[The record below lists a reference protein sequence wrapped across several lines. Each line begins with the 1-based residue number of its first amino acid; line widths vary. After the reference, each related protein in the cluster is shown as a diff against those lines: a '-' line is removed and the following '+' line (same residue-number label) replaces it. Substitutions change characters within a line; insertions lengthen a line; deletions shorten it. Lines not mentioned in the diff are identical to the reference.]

1 MFLTFVVLLGC
12 IRYNILSVQ
21 FHLIYLFVGSYA
33 MNRNRLKYFNVR
45 KIVDLRDM
53 VKQSEKL
60 NPGCSAF
67 ILKDSNGKFTSI
79 TYTKFIESLN
89 ELGTA
94 LLDLGLKN
102 TKIAVMSENRYEWCL
117 TYLAV
122 VNGVGV
128 IVPLDKELPIN
139 ELASLLSRSEASAIV
154 TSANY
159 IDNVIKIKKDLPD
172 LKYVICMDNLD
183 KSGYDGIMFLP
194 GLMEKGRNLIESGN
208 REYIDAPINPEEMS
222 MLIFTSGTTD
232 KSKGVMLSHK
242 NICHDIMG
250 VSQLLTADNRDSIL
264 SILPLHHTYECT
276 AGFLTMVYL
285 GVSIGF
291 CEGLRHITKNLQEY
305 KPSIIMSV
313 PLILENVY
321 SKIEKKARK
330 ENSYFKLRFG
340 LFIAPIL
347 AKLGFKDIQRK
358 LFNEVHEN
366 LGGNLRLIISGAS
379 ALNPKVSKAFRAMGF
394 NLQQGYGLTECSP
407 IVTVNRIKEYKD
419 GSVGLPLPGVEV
431 KIDNPG
437 RDKIGEI
444 IVKGD
449 NVMLG
454 YYKNEEA
461 TREVL
466 RDGWLYT
473 GDYGRIDKD
482 GFLYIT
488 GRKKN
493 VIVTKNGKNIYPED
507 IELYLNQSPYILE
520 SLVYGVDD
528 PEDDET
534 KVCAQIFPNMEA
546 IEEQLGR
553 TPTEEELHKIILTE
567 VKKVNKKLSSYK
579 RIQHFDIRK
588 EEFEK
593 TTTKKIKRYVEL
605 LSVNISNLT
614 SKLKLK

>member
-1 MFLTFVVLLGC
+1 MSK
-12 IRYNILSVQ
+12 NK
-21 FHLIYLFVGSYA
+21 
-33 MNRNRLKYFNVR
+33 LKYFNVR

-53 VKQSEKL
+53 VKQTTEL

-67 ILKDSNGKFTSI
+67 TLKDSNGNFTSI
-79 TYTKFIESLN
+79 TYEKFLESLDVF
-89 ELGTA
+89 GTA

-139 ELASLLSRSEASAIV
+139 EMASLLSRSEASAII
-154 TSANY
+154 TSASY
-159 IDNVIKIKKDLPD
+159 IDIFIKIKKDLPD
-172 LKYVICMDNLD
+172 LKYIISMDSIDEGKKDEILLMSD
-183 KSGYDGIMFLP
+183 
-194 GLMEKGRNLIESGN
+194 LMEKGQNLVESGN
-208 REYIDAPINPEEMS
+208 REYIDAEINPEEMS

-291 CEGLRHITKNLQEY
+291 CEGLRHISKNLQEY

-313 PLILENVY
+313 PLILESVY
-321 SKIEKKARK
+321 NRIEKKARK
-330 ENSYFKLRFG
+330 ENKYLKFRFG
-340 LFIAPIL
+340 LFIASLL

-379 ALNPKVSKAFRAMGF
+379 ALNPKISKAFRAMGF
-394 NLQQGYGLTECSP
+394 NLLQGYGLTECSP
-407 IVTVNRIKEYKD
+407 IVTVNRLEEYKD
-419 GSVGLPLPGVEV
+419 GSVGLPLAGVEV
-431 KIDNPG
+431 KIQNPG

-444 IVKGD
+444 LVRGD

-466 RDGWLYT
+466 KDGWLYT
-473 GDYGRIDKD
+473 GDYGRIDRD
-482 GFLYIT
+482 GFLYVT

-520 SLVYGVDD
+520 SLVYGVSD
-528 PEDDET
+528 PEDGET
-534 KVCAQIFPNMEA
+534 KVCAQIVPNSET
-546 IEEQLGR
+546 IEEELGR
-553 TPTEEELHKIILTE
+553 LPSEEELHKIILAE

-579 RIQHFDIRK
+579 RIRHFDIRK

-614 SKLKLK
+614 NKLKIK

>member
-1 MFLTFVVLLGC
+1 MGKK
-12 IRYNILSVQ
+12 RY
-21 FHLIYLFVGSYA
+21 
-33 MNRNRLKYFNVR
+33 KYFDVR
-45 KIVDLRDM
+45 KITDLKDM
-53 VKQSEKL
+53 VRQSAEL
-60 NPGCSAF
+60 HPDCSAF
-67 ILKDSNGKFTSI
+67 TLKDSNGSFTSV
-79 TYTKFIESLN
+79 TYKKFLETIN

-94 LLDLGLKN
+94 LLDLGLKD

-122 VNGVGV
+122 VNGAGV

-139 ELASLLSRSEASAIV
+139 EVTSLMSRSEATAIV
-154 TSANY
+154 TSKDY
-159 IDNVIKIKKDLPD
+159 INSIIDIKKDLPD
-172 LKYVICMDNLD
+172 LKYIISMDPVD
-183 KSGYDGIMFLP
+183 EKEKDGIIYLYD
-194 GLMEKGRNLIESGN
+194 LVEKGKKLIEAGN
-208 REYIDAPINPEEMS
+208 REYIDAPVNPEEMR

-250 VSQLLTADNRDSIL
+250 VSQLLTADTRDSIL

-291 CEGLRHITKNLQEY
+291 CEGLRHIQKNLQEY

-321 SKIEKKARK
+321 NKVEKKAKK
-330 ENSYFKLRFG
+330 ENKYVKLRIG
-340 LFIAPIL
+340 LFIAPVL
-347 AKLGFKDIQRK
+347 ARLGFKDIQRK
-358 LFNEVHEN
+358 MFSEIHES

-379 ALNPKVSKAFRAMGF
+379 ALNPKISKAFRAMGF
-394 NLQQGYGLTECSP
+394 NLLQGYGLTECSP
-407 IVTVNRIKEYKD
+407 IVTVNRLEEYKD
-419 GSVGLPLPGVEV
+419 GSVGLPLPGVEI

-437 RDKIGEI
+437 KDNIGEI
-444 IVKGD
+444 LVKGE

-473 GDYGRIDKD
+473 GDYGRIDRD

-528 PEDDET
+528 PEEDET
-534 KVCAQIFPNMEA
+534 KVCAQIVPRMETF
-546 IEEQLGR
+546 EEELGR
-553 TPTEEELHKIILTE
+553 TPTDEEIHRIILAE

-579 RIQHFDIRK
+579 RVQHFDIRK

-605 LSVNISNLT
+605 LSVNISNVT
-614 SKLKLK
+614 NKLKIK

>member
-1 MFLTFVVLLGC
+1 MSK
-12 IRYNILSVQ
+12 NK
-21 FHLIYLFVGSYA
+21 
-33 MNRNRLKYFNVR
+33 LKYFNVR

-53 VKQSEKL
+53 VKQTTEL

-67 ILKDSNGKFTSI
+67 TLKDSNGNFTSI
-79 TYTKFIESLN
+79 TYEKFLESLDVF
-89 ELGTA
+89 GTA

-139 ELASLLSRSEASAIV
+139 EMASLLSRSEASAII
-154 TSANY
+154 TSASY
-159 IDNVIKIKKDLPD
+159 IDIFIKIKKDLPD
-172 LKYVICMDNLD
+172 LKYIISMDSIDEGKKDEILLMSD
-183 KSGYDGIMFLP
+183 
-194 GLMEKGRNLIESGN
+194 LMEKGQNLVESGN
-208 REYIDAPINPEEMS
+208 REYIDAEINPEEMS

-291 CEGLRHITKNLQEY
+291 CEGLRHISKNLQEY

-313 PLILENVY
+313 PLILESVY
-321 SKIEKKARK
+321 NRIEKKARK
-330 ENSYFKLRFG
+330 ENKYLKFRFG
-340 LFIAPIL
+340 LFIASLL

-379 ALNPKVSKAFRAMGF
+379 ALNPKISKAFRAMGF
-394 NLQQGYGLTECSP
+394 NLLQGYGLTECSP
-407 IVTVNRIKEYKD
+407 IVTVNRLEEYKD
-419 GSVGLPLPGVEV
+419 GSVGLPLAGVEV
-431 KIDNPG
+431 KIQNPG
-437 RDKIGEI
+437 KDKIGEI
-444 IVKGD
+444 LVRGD

-466 RDGWLYT
+466 KDGWLYT
-473 GDYGRIDKD
+473 GDYGRIDRD
-482 GFLYIT
+482 GFLYVT

-520 SLVYGVDD
+520 SLVYGVSD
-528 PEDDET
+528 PEDGET
-534 KVCAQIFPNMEA
+534 KVCAQIVPNSET
-546 IEEQLGR
+546 IEEELGR
-553 TPTEEELHKIILTE
+553 LPSEEELHKIILAE

-579 RIQHFDIRK
+579 RIRHFDIRK

-614 SKLKLK
+614 NKLKIK

>member
-1 MFLTFVVLLGC
+1 MGK
-12 IRYNILSVQ
+12 N
-21 FHLIYLFVGSYA
+21 
-33 MNRNRLKYFNVR
+33 KYKYYEVR
-45 KIVDLRDM
+45 KIEDLRDM
-53 VKQSEKL
+53 VRQTAEL
-60 NPGCSAF
+60 HPDCSAF
-67 ILKDSNGKFTSI
+67 TLKDGNGNFTSI
-79 TYTKFIESLN
+79 TYRDFQKSIN

-94 LLDLGLKN
+94 LLVLGLKDA
-102 TKIAVMSENRYEWCL
+102 KIAVMSENRYEWCL
-117 TYLAV
+117 TYLTV

-128 IVPLDKELPIN
+128 IVPLDKELPVN
-139 ELASLLSRSEASAIV
+139 EVTSLMSRSEATAIV
-154 TSANY
+154 TSRDY
-159 IDNVIKIKKDLPD
+159 IQDIIDIKKDLPD
-172 LKYVICMDNLD
+172 LKYIISMDPVDETETPGVIYL
-183 KSGYDGIMFLP
+183 YDL
-194 GLMEKGRNLIESGN
+194 LEKGKKLIESGS
-208 REYIDAPINPEEMS
+208 REYIDAPINPDEMR

-250 VSQLLTADNRDSIL
+250 VSQLLTADTRDSIL

-291 CEGLRHITKNLQEY
+291 CEGLRHIQKNLQEY

-321 SKIEKKARK
+321 NKVEKKAKK
-330 ENSYFKLRFG
+330 ENKYLKLRFG
-340 LFIAPIL
+340 LFIAPLL
-347 AKLGFKDIQRK
+347 AKLGFKDIQKKMFR
-358 LFNEVHEN
+358 EIHES

-394 NLQQGYGLTECSP
+394 NLLQGYGLTECSP
-407 IVTVNRIKEYKD
+407 IVTVNRLEEYKD
-419 GSVGLPLPGVEV
+419 GSVGLPLPGVEI

-437 RDKIGEI
+437 KDKIGEI
-444 IVKGD
+444 LVRGN

-466 RDGWLYT
+466 KDGWLYT

-520 SLVYGVDD
+520 SLVFGVDD
-528 PEDDET
+528 PVENET
-534 KVCAQIFPNMEA
+534 RVCAQIVPKMET
-546 IEEQLGR
+546 IEEELGR
-553 TPTEEELHKIILTE
+553 TPTDEELHKIILAE

-588 EEFEK
+588 EEFAK
-593 TTTKKIKRYVEL
+593 TTTKKIKRYAEL
-605 LSVNISNLT
+605 LSGNLSNIT
-614 SKLKLK
+614 SKFRIK

>member
-1 MFLTFVVLLGC
+1 MGK
-12 IRYNILSVQ
+12 N
-21 FHLIYLFVGSYA
+21 
-33 MNRNRLKYFNVR
+33 KYKYYEVR
-45 KIVDLRDM
+45 KIEDLRDM
-53 VKQSEKL
+53 VRQTAEL
-60 NPGCSAF
+60 HPDCSAF
-67 ILKDSNGKFTSI
+67 TLKDGNGNFTSI
-79 TYTKFIESLN
+79 TYRDFQKSIN

-94 LLDLGLKN
+94 LLVLGLKDA
-102 TKIAVMSENRYEWCL
+102 KIAVMSENRYEWCL
-117 TYLAV
+117 TYLTV

-128 IVPLDKELPIN
+128 IVPLDKELPVN
-139 ELASLLSRSEASAIV
+139 EVTSLISRSEATAIV
-154 TSANY
+154 TSRDY
-159 IDNVIKIKKDLPD
+159 IQDIIDIKKDLPD
-172 LKYVICMDNLD
+172 LKYIISMDPVDETETPGVIYL
-183 KSGYDGIMFLP
+183 YDL
-194 GLMEKGRNLIESGN
+194 LEKGKKLIESGS
-208 REYIDAPINPEEMS
+208 REYIDAPINPDEMR

-250 VSQLLTADNRDSIL
+250 VSQLLTADTRDSIL

-291 CEGLRHITKNLQEY
+291 CEGLKHIQKNLQEY

-321 SKIEKKARK
+321 NKVEKKAKK
-330 ENSYFKLRFG
+330 ENKYLKLRFG
-340 LFIAPIL
+340 LFIAPLL
-347 AKLGFKDIQRK
+347 AKLGFKDIQKKMFR
-358 LFNEVHEN
+358 EIHES

-394 NLQQGYGLTECSP
+394 NLLQGYGLTECSP
-407 IVTVNRIKEYKD
+407 IVTVNRLEEYKD
-419 GSVGLPLPGVEV
+419 GSVGLPLPGVEI

-437 RDKIGEI
+437 KDKIGEI
-444 IVKGD
+444 LVRGN

-466 RDGWLYT
+466 KDGWLYT

-520 SLVYGVDD
+520 SLVFGVDD
-528 PEDDET
+528 PVENET
-534 KVCAQIFPNMEA
+534 RVCAQIVPKMET
-546 IEEQLGR
+546 IEEELGR
-553 TPTEEELHKIILTE
+553 TPTDEELHKIILAE

-588 EEFEK
+588 EEFAK

-605 LSVNISNLT
+605 LSGNLSNIT
-614 SKLKLK
+614 SKFRIK

>member
-1 MFLTFVVLLGC
+1 MKKDK
-12 IRYNILSVQ
+12 I
-21 FHLIYLFVGSYA
+21 
-33 MNRNRLKYFNVR
+33 KYFEVR

-53 VKQSEKL
+53 VRQSAEL
-60 NPGCSAF
+60 YPDCSAF
-67 ILKDSNGKFTSI
+67 TLKDSNGNFTSV
-79 TYTKFIESLN
+79 TYKKFLETLN

-102 TKIAVMSENRYEWCL
+102 AKIAVMSENRYEWCL

-122 VNGVGV
+122 VNGVGI
-128 IVPLDKELPIN
+128 IVPLDRELPLN
-139 ELASLLSRSEASAIV
+139 EVVSLLTRSEATAIV

-159 IDNVIKIKKDLPD
+159 IQNIINIKKNLPD
-172 LKYVICMDNLD
+172 LKYIISMDPPGEENNEGVIYLSDL
-183 KSGYDGIMFLP
+183 L
-194 GLMEKGRNLIESGN
+194 EKGRTLIEAGN
-208 REYIDAPINPEEMS
+208 RDYIDAPIDPNEMR

-232 KSKGVMLSHK
+232 KSKGVMLSHR
-242 NICHDIMG
+242 NICADIMG
-250 VSQLLTADNRDSIL
+250 VSQLLTADTRDSIL

-276 AGFLTMVYL
+276 AGFLTMIYL

-291 CEGLRHITKNLQEY
+291 CEGLRYISKNIQEY
-305 KPSIIMSV
+305 KPSIMMSV

-321 SKIEKKARK
+321 NKIEKNTKK
-330 ENSYFKLRFG
+330 ENKYFKFKFG
-340 LFIAPIL
+340 LFIAPLL
-347 AKLGFKDIQRK
+347 AKLGFKDIQK
-358 LFNEVHEN
+358 KMFKEVHES
-366 LGGNLRLIISGAS
+366 LGGRLRLIISGAS

-394 NLQQGYGLTECSP
+394 NLLQGYGLTECSP

-419 GSVGLPLPGVEV
+419 GSVGLPLPGVEI

-437 RDKIGEI
+437 RDKVGEI
-444 IVKGD
+444 VVKGD

-454 YYKNEEA
+454 YFKNEEA

-466 RDGWLYT
+466 KDGWLYT

-520 SLVYGVDD
+520 SLVYGVND
-528 PEDDET
+528 PGDDET
-534 KVCAQIFPNMEA
+534 KICAQIVPKMEA
-546 IEEQLGR
+546 IEEELGK
-553 TPTEEELHKIILTE
+553 TPTDEELHKIILAE

-605 LSVNISNLT
+605 LSGNISNLT
-614 SKLKLK
+614 NRLKIK

>member
-1 MFLTFVVLLGC
+1 MKKDK
-12 IRYNILSVQ
+12 I
-21 FHLIYLFVGSYA
+21 
-33 MNRNRLKYFNVR
+33 KYFEVR

-53 VKQSEKL
+53 VRQSAEL
-60 NPGCSAF
+60 YPDCSAF
-67 ILKDSNGKFTSI
+67 TLKDSNGNFTSV
-79 TYTKFIESLN
+79 TYKKFLETLN

-102 TKIAVMSENRYEWCL
+102 AKIAVMSENRYEWCL

-122 VNGVGV
+122 VNGVGI
-128 IVPLDKELPIN
+128 IVPLDRELPLN
-139 ELASLLSRSEASAIV
+139 EVVSLLTRSEATAIV

-159 IDNVIKIKKDLPD
+159 IQNIINIKKNLPD
-172 LKYVICMDNLD
+172 LKYIISMDPPGEENNEGVIYLSDL
-183 KSGYDGIMFLP
+183 L
-194 GLMEKGRNLIESGN
+194 EKGRTLIEAGN
-208 REYIDAPINPEEMS
+208 RDYIDAPIDPNEMR

-232 KSKGVMLSHK
+232 KSKGVMLSHR
-242 NICHDIMG
+242 NICADIMG
-250 VSQLLTADNRDSIL
+250 VSQLLTADTRDSIL

-276 AGFLTMVYL
+276 AGFLTMIYL

-291 CEGLRHITKNLQEY
+291 CEGLRYISKNIQEY
-305 KPSIIMSV
+305 KPSIMMSV

-321 SKIEKKARK
+321 NKIEKNTKK
-330 ENSYFKLRFG
+330 ENKYFKFKFG
-340 LFIAPIL
+340 LFIAPLL
-347 AKLGFKDIQRK
+347 AKLGFKDIQK
-358 LFNEVHEN
+358 KMFKEVHES
-366 LGGNLRLIISGAS
+366 LGGRLRLIISGAS

-394 NLQQGYGLTECSP
+394 NLLQGYGLTECSP

-419 GSVGLPLPGVEV
+419 GSVGLPLPGVEI

-437 RDKIGEI
+437 RDKVGEI
-444 IVKGD
+444 VVKGD

-454 YYKNEEA
+454 YFKNEEA

-466 RDGWLYT
+466 KDGWLYT

-520 SLVYGVDD
+520 SLVYGVND
-528 PEDDET
+528 PGDDET
-534 KVCAQIFPNMEA
+534 KVCAQIVPKMEA
-546 IEEQLGR
+546 IEEELGK
-553 TPTEEELHKIILTE
+553 TPTDEELHKIILAE

-605 LSVNISNLT
+605 LSGNISNLT
-614 SKLKLK
+614 NRLKIK

>member
-1 MFLTFVVLLGC
+1 MKKNKL
-12 IRYNILSVQ
+12 Q
-21 FHLIYLFVGSYA
+21 
-33 MNRNRLKYFNVR
+33 YFSVR
-45 KIVDLRDM
+45 KITDLRDM
-53 VKQSEKL
+53 VKQSAEL
-60 NPGCSAF
+60 HPDCSAF
-67 ILKDSNGKFTSI
+67 TLKDSNGNFTSI
-79 TYTKFIESLN
+79 TYKEFLKSLN
-89 ELGTA
+89 EYGTA

-122 VNGVGV
+122 VNGVGI
-128 IVPLDKELPIN
+128 IVPLDRELPDN
-139 ELASLLSRSEASAIV
+139 ELSSLLTRSEASAIV

-159 IDNVIKIKKDLPD
+159 IEKINKVRKDLPH
-172 LKYVICMDNLD
+172 LKYVICMDPVENNENNDIIYVSDLI
-183 KSGYDGIMFLP
+183 G
-194 GLMEKGRNLIESGN
+194 KGRRLIEAGN
-208 REYIDAPINPEEMS
+208 REYIDALIDPEEMR

-250 VSQLLTADNRDSIL
+250 VSQLLTADTRDSIL

-276 AGFLTMVYL
+276 AGFLTMIYL

-291 CEGLRHITKNLQEY
+291 CEGLRYINKNLQEY

-321 SKIEKKARK
+321 NKVEKKAK
-330 ENSYFKLRFG
+330 KDNKYYKLKFG
-340 LFIAPIL
+340 LIIAPVL

-358 LFNEVHEN
+358 LFSEVHNN

-394 NLQQGYGLTECSP
+394 NLLQGYGLTECSP
-407 IVTVNRIKEYKD
+407 IVTVNRIKEYRD

-444 IVKGD
+444 LVKGN
-449 NVMLG
+449 NVMIG
-454 YYKNEEA
+454 YYNNEEA

-466 RDGWLYT
+466 KDGWLYT
-473 GDYGRIDKD
+473 GDYGRIDRN
-482 GFLYIT
+482 GFLYVT

-520 SLVYGVDD
+520 SLVYGFND
-528 PEDDET
+528 PEDGET
-534 KVCAQIFPNMEA
+534 KVGAQIVPKLEA
-546 IEEQLGR
+546 IEEALGKA
-553 TPTEEELHKIILTE
+553 PSDEELNKIILAE

-605 LSVNISNLT
+605 VSLNISNIT
-614 SKLKLK
+614 SKLKIK

>member
-1 MFLTFVVLLGC
+1 MGK
-12 IRYNILSVQ
+12 N
-21 FHLIYLFVGSYA
+21 
-33 MNRNRLKYFNVR
+33 KYKYYEVR
-45 KIVDLRDM
+45 KIEDLRDM
-53 VKQSEKL
+53 VRQTAEL
-60 NPGCSAF
+60 HPDCSAF
-67 ILKDSNGKFTSI
+67 TLKDGNGNFTSI
-79 TYTKFIESLN
+79 TYRDFQKSIN

-94 LLDLGLKN
+94 LLVLGLKDA
-102 TKIAVMSENRYEWCL
+102 KIAVMSENRYEWCL
-117 TYLAV
+117 TYLTV

-128 IVPLDKELPIN
+128 IVPLDKELPVN
-139 ELASLLSRSEASAIV
+139 EVTSLMSRSEATAIV
-154 TSANY
+154 TSRDY
-159 IDNVIKIKKDLPD
+159 IQDIIDIKKDLPD
-172 LKYVICMDNLD
+172 LKYIISMDPVDETETPGVIYL
-183 KSGYDGIMFLP
+183 YDL
-194 GLMEKGRNLIESGN
+194 LEKGKKLIESGS
-208 REYIDAPINPEEMS
+208 REYIDAPINPDEMR

-250 VSQLLTADNRDSIL
+250 VSQLLTADTRDSIL

-291 CEGLRHITKNLQEY
+291 CEGLRHIQKNLQEY

-321 SKIEKKARK
+321 NKVEKKAKK
-330 ENSYFKLRFG
+330 ENKYLKLRFG
-340 LFIAPIL
+340 LFIAPLL
-347 AKLGFKDIQRK
+347 AKLGFKDIQKKMFR
-358 LFNEVHEN
+358 EIHES

-394 NLQQGYGLTECSP
+394 NLLQGYGLTECSP
-407 IVTVNRIKEYKD
+407 IVTVNRLEEYKD
-419 GSVGLPLPGVEV
+419 GSVGLPLPGVEI

-437 RDKIGEI
+437 KDKIGEI
-444 IVKGD
+444 LVRGN

-466 RDGWLYT
+466 KDGWLYT

-520 SLVYGVDD
+520 SLVFGVDD
-528 PEDDET
+528 PVENET
-534 KVCAQIFPNMEA
+534 RVCAQIVPKMET
-546 IEEQLGR
+546 IEEELGR
-553 TPTEEELHKIILTE
+553 TPTDEELHKIILAE

-588 EEFEK
+588 EEFAK

-605 LSVNISNLT
+605 LSGNLSNIT
-614 SKLKLK
+614 SKFRIK

>member
-1 MFLTFVVLLGC
+1 MGK
-12 IRYNILSVQ
+12 N
-21 FHLIYLFVGSYA
+21 
-33 MNRNRLKYFNVR
+33 KYKYYEVR
-45 KIVDLRDM
+45 KIEDLRDM
-53 VKQSEKL
+53 VRQTAEL
-60 NPGCSAF
+60 HPDCSAF
-67 ILKDSNGKFTSI
+67 TLKDGNGNFTSI
-79 TYTKFIESLN
+79 TYRDFQKSIN

-94 LLDLGLKN
+94 LLVLGLKDA
-102 TKIAVMSENRYEWCL
+102 KIAVMSENRYEWCL
-117 TYLAV
+117 TYLTV

-128 IVPLDKELPIN
+128 IVPLDKELPVN
-139 ELASLLSRSEASAIV
+139 EVTSLMSRSEATAIV
-154 TSANY
+154 TSRDY
-159 IDNVIKIKKDLPD
+159 IQDIIDIKKDLPD
-172 LKYVICMDNLD
+172 LKYIISMDPVDETETPGVIYL
-183 KSGYDGIMFLP
+183 YDL
-194 GLMEKGRNLIESGN
+194 LEKGKKLIESGS
-208 REYIDAPINPEEMS
+208 REYIDAPINPDEMR

-250 VSQLLTADNRDSIL
+250 VSQLLTADTRDSIL

-291 CEGLRHITKNLQEY
+291 CEGLKHIQKNLQEY

-321 SKIEKKARK
+321 NKVEKKAKK
-330 ENSYFKLRFG
+330 ENKYLKLRFG
-340 LFIAPIL
+340 LFIAPLL
-347 AKLGFKDIQRK
+347 AKLGFKDIQKKMFR
-358 LFNEVHEN
+358 EIHES

-394 NLQQGYGLTECSP
+394 NLLQGYGLTECSP
-407 IVTVNRIKEYKD
+407 IVTVNRLEEYKD
-419 GSVGLPLPGVEV
+419 GSVGLPLPGVEI

-437 RDKIGEI
+437 KDKIGEI
-444 IVKGD
+444 LVRGN

-466 RDGWLYT
+466 KDGWLYT

-520 SLVYGVDD
+520 SLVFGVDD
-528 PEDDET
+528 PVENET
-534 KVCAQIFPNMEA
+534 RVCAQIVPKMET
-546 IEEQLGR
+546 IEEELGR
-553 TPTEEELHKIILTE
+553 TPTDEELHKIILAE

-588 EEFEK
+588 EEFAK

-605 LSVNISNLT
+605 LSGNLSNIT
-614 SKLKLK
+614 SKFRIK

>member
-1 MFLTFVVLLGC
+1 MKKDR
-12 IRYNILSVQ
+12 I
-21 FHLIYLFVGSYA
+21 
-33 MNRNRLKYFNVR
+33 KYYKVR

-53 VKQSEKL
+53 VRQSAEL
-60 NPGCSAF
+60 HPECSAF
-67 ILKDSNGKFTSI
+67 TLKDKNGNFTSI
-79 TYTKFIESLN
+79 TYREFLNTLN
-89 ELGTA
+89 EFGTA

-102 TKIAVMSENRYEWCL
+102 AKIAVMSENRYEWCL
-117 TYLAV
+117 TYLTV

-128 IVPLDKELPIN
+128 IVPLDKDLPVN
-139 ELASLLSRSEASAIV
+139 EVKSLLTRSEATAVV

-159 IDNVIKIKKDLPD
+159 IENVINVRKDLPN
-172 LKYVICMDNLD
+172 LKYIISMDPFEEN
-183 KSGYDGIMFLP
+183 YDGVLFLP
-194 GLMEKGRNLIESGN
+194 ELLNKGRQLVEAGN
-208 REYIDAPINPEEMS
+208 REYIDAEINPDEMR

-232 KSKGVMLSHK
+232 KSKGVMLSHR

-250 VSQLLTADNRDSIL
+250 VSQLLTADTRDNIL

-276 AGFLTMVYL
+276 AGFLTMIYL

-291 CEGLRHITKNLQEY
+291 CEGLRYITKNIQEY
-305 KPSIIMSV
+305 KPSIMMSV

-321 SKIEKKARK
+321 NKIEKKTKK
-330 ENSYFKLRFG
+330 ENKYYKFRFA
-340 LFIAPIL
+340 LFIAPLL
-347 AKLGFKDIQRK
+347 AKIGIKDIQKK
-358 LFNEVHEN
+358 LFKEVHEN

-394 NLQQGYGLTECSP
+394 NLLQGYGLTECSP

-419 GSVGLPLPGVEV
+419 GSVGLPLPGVDI

-437 RDKIGEI
+437 RDKVGEI
-444 IVKGD
+444 LVKGD

-454 YYKNEEA
+454 YYQNEEA

-473 GDYGRIDKD
+473 GDYGRIDRD

-520 SLVYGVDD
+520 SLVYGVND
-528 PEDDET
+528 PANDET
-534 KVCAQIFPNMEA
+534 KVCAQIVPKIEA
-546 IEEQLGR
+546 IEEELGKI
-553 TPTEEELHKIILTE
+553 PTDEELHRIIQAE

-605 LSVNISNLT
+605 LSVNISNIT
-614 SKLKLK
+614 NKLKIK

>member
-1 MFLTFVVLLGC
+1 MGK
-12 IRYNILSVQ
+12 N
-21 FHLIYLFVGSYA
+21 
-33 MNRNRLKYFNVR
+33 KYKYYEVR
-45 KIVDLRDM
+45 KIEDLRDM
-53 VKQSEKL
+53 VRQTAEL
-60 NPGCSAF
+60 HPDCSAF
-67 ILKDSNGKFTSI
+67 TLKDGNGNFTSI
-79 TYTKFIESLN
+79 TYRDFQKSIN

-94 LLDLGLKN
+94 LLDLGLKDA
-102 TKIAVMSENRYEWCL
+102 KIAVMSENRYEWCL
-117 TYLAV
+117 TYLTV

-128 IVPLDKELPIN
+128 IVPLDKELPVN
-139 ELASLLSRSEASAIV
+139 EVTSLMSRSEATAIV
-154 TSANY
+154 TSRDY
-159 IDNVIKIKKDLPD
+159 IQDIIDIKKDLPD
-172 LKYVICMDNLD
+172 LKYIISMDPVDETETPGVIYL
-183 KSGYDGIMFLP
+183 YDL
-194 GLMEKGRNLIESGN
+194 LEKGKKLIESGS
-208 REYIDAPINPEEMS
+208 REYIDAPINPDEMR

-250 VSQLLTADNRDSIL
+250 VSQLLTADTRDSIL

-291 CEGLRHITKNLQEY
+291 CEGLRHIQKNLQEY

-321 SKIEKKARK
+321 NKVEKKAKK
-330 ENSYFKLRFG
+330 ENKYLKLRFG
-340 LFIAPIL
+340 LFIAPLL
-347 AKLGFKDIQRK
+347 AKLGFKDIQKKMFR
-358 LFNEVHEN
+358 EIHES

-394 NLQQGYGLTECSP
+394 NLLQGYGLTECSP
-407 IVTVNRIKEYKD
+407 IVTVNRLEEYKD
-419 GSVGLPLPGVEV
+419 GSVGLPLPGVEI

-437 RDKIGEI
+437 KDKIGEI
-444 IVKGD
+444 LVRGN

-466 RDGWLYT
+466 KDGWLYT

-520 SLVYGVDD
+520 SLVFGVDD
-528 PEDDET
+528 PVENET
-534 KVCAQIFPNMEA
+534 RVCAQIVPKMET
-546 IEEQLGR
+546 IEEELGR
-553 TPTEEELHKIILTE
+553 TPTDEELHKIILAE

-588 EEFEK
+588 EEFAK

-605 LSVNISNLT
+605 LSGNLSNIT
-614 SKLKLK
+614 SKFRIK

>member
-1 MFLTFVVLLGC
+1 MGK
-12 IRYNILSVQ
+12 N
-21 FHLIYLFVGSYA
+21 
-33 MNRNRLKYFNVR
+33 KYKYYEVR
-45 KIVDLRDM
+45 KIEDLRDM
-53 VKQSEKL
+53 VRQTAEL
-60 NPGCSAF
+60 HPDCSAF
-67 ILKDSNGKFTSI
+67 TLKDGNGNFTSI
-79 TYTKFIESLN
+79 TYRDFQKSIN

-94 LLDLGLKN
+94 LLVLGLKDA
-102 TKIAVMSENRYEWCL
+102 KIAVMSENRYEWCL
-117 TYLAV
+117 TYLTV

-128 IVPLDKELPIN
+128 IVPLDKELPVN
-139 ELASLLSRSEASAIV
+139 EVTSLISRSEATAIV
-154 TSANY
+154 TSRDY
-159 IDNVIKIKKDLPD
+159 IQDIIDIKKDLPD
-172 LKYVICMDNLD
+172 LKYIISMDPVDETETPGVIYL
-183 KSGYDGIMFLP
+183 YDL
-194 GLMEKGRNLIESGN
+194 LEKGKKLVESGS
-208 REYIDAPINPEEMS
+208 REYIDAPINPDEMR

-250 VSQLLTADNRDSIL
+250 VSQLLTADTRDSIL

-291 CEGLRHITKNLQEY
+291 CEGLKHIQKNLQEY

-321 SKIEKKARK
+321 NKVEKKAKK
-330 ENSYFKLRFG
+330 ENKYLKLRFG
-340 LFIAPIL
+340 LFIAPLL
-347 AKLGFKDIQRK
+347 AKLGFKDIQKKMFR
-358 LFNEVHEN
+358 EIHES

-394 NLQQGYGLTECSP
+394 NLLQGYGLTECSP
-407 IVTVNRIKEYKD
+407 IVTVNRLEEYKD
-419 GSVGLPLPGVEV
+419 GSVGLPLPGVEI

-437 RDKIGEI
+437 KDKIGEI
-444 IVKGD
+444 LVRGN

-466 RDGWLYT
+466 KDGWLYT

-520 SLVYGVDD
+520 SLVFGVDD
-528 PEDDET
+528 PVENET
-534 KVCAQIFPNMEA
+534 RVCAQIVPKMET
-546 IEEQLGR
+546 IEEELGR
-553 TPTEEELHKIILTE
+553 TPTDEELHKIILAE

-588 EEFEK
+588 EEFAK

-605 LSVNISNLT
+605 LSGNLSNIT
-614 SKLKLK
+614 SKFRIK

>member
-1 MFLTFVVLLGC
+1 MGK
-12 IRYNILSVQ
+12 N
-21 FHLIYLFVGSYA
+21 
-33 MNRNRLKYFNVR
+33 KYKYYEVR
-45 KIVDLRDM
+45 KIEDLRDM
-53 VKQSEKL
+53 VRQTAEL
-60 NPGCSAF
+60 HPDCSAF
-67 ILKDSNGKFTSI
+67 TLKDGNGNFTSI
-79 TYTKFIESLN
+79 TYRDFQKSIN

-94 LLDLGLKN
+94 LLVLGLKDA
-102 TKIAVMSENRYEWCL
+102 KIAVMSENRYEWCL
-117 TYLAV
+117 TYLTV

-128 IVPLDKELPIN
+128 IVPLDKELPVN
-139 ELASLLSRSEASAIV
+139 EVTSLMSRSEATAIV
-154 TSANY
+154 TSRDY
-159 IDNVIKIKKDLPD
+159 IQDIIDIKKDLPD
-172 LKYVICMDNLD
+172 LKYIISMDPVDETETPGVIYL
-183 KSGYDGIMFLP
+183 YDL
-194 GLMEKGRNLIESGN
+194 LEKGKKLVESGS
-208 REYIDAPINPEEMS
+208 REYIDAPINPDEMR

-250 VSQLLTADNRDSIL
+250 VSQLLTADTRDSIL

-291 CEGLRHITKNLQEY
+291 CEGLRHIQKNLQEY

-321 SKIEKKARK
+321 NKVEKKAKK
-330 ENSYFKLRFG
+330 ENKYLKLRFG
-340 LFIAPIL
+340 LFIAPLL
-347 AKLGFKDIQRK
+347 AKLGFKDIQKKMFR
-358 LFNEVHEN
+358 EIHES

-394 NLQQGYGLTECSP
+394 NLLQGYGLTECSP
-407 IVTVNRIKEYKD
+407 IVTVNRLEEYKD
-419 GSVGLPLPGVEV
+419 GSVGLPLPGVEI

-437 RDKIGEI
+437 KDKIGEI
-444 IVKGD
+444 LVRGN

-466 RDGWLYT
+466 KDGWLYT

-520 SLVYGVDD
+520 SLVFGVDD
-528 PEDDET
+528 PVENET
-534 KVCAQIFPNMEA
+534 RVCAQIVPKMET
-546 IEEQLGR
+546 IEEELGR
-553 TPTEEELHKIILTE
+553 TPTDEELHKIILAE

-588 EEFEK
+588 EEFAK

-605 LSVNISNLT
+605 LSGNLSNIT
-614 SKLKLK
+614 SKFRIK

>member
-1 MFLTFVVLLGC
+1 MKKDK
-12 IRYNILSVQ
+12 I
-21 FHLIYLFVGSYA
+21 
-33 MNRNRLKYFNVR
+33 KYFEVR

-53 VKQSEKL
+53 VRQSAEL
-60 NPGCSAF
+60 YPDCSAF
-67 ILKDSNGKFTSI
+67 TLKDSNGNFTSV
-79 TYTKFIESLN
+79 TYKKFLETLN

-102 TKIAVMSENRYEWCL
+102 AKIAVMSENRYEWCL

-122 VNGVGV
+122 VNGVGI
-128 IVPLDKELPIN
+128 IVPLDRELPLN
-139 ELASLLSRSEASAIV
+139 EVVSLLTRSEATAIV

-159 IDNVIKIKKDLPD
+159 IQNIINIKKNLPD
-172 LKYVICMDNLD
+172 LKYIISMDPPGEENNEGVIYLSDL
-183 KSGYDGIMFLP
+183 L
-194 GLMEKGRNLIESGN
+194 EKGRTLIEAGN
-208 REYIDAPINPEEMS
+208 RDYIDAPIDPNEMR

-232 KSKGVMLSHK
+232 KSKGVMLSHR
-242 NICHDIMG
+242 NICADIMG
-250 VSQLLTADNRDSIL
+250 VSQLLTADTRDSIL

-276 AGFLTMVYL
+276 AGFLTMIYL

-291 CEGLRHITKNLQEY
+291 CEGLRYISKNIQEY
-305 KPSIIMSV
+305 KPSIMMSV

-321 SKIEKKARK
+321 NKIEKNTKK
-330 ENSYFKLRFG
+330 ENKYFKFKFG
-340 LFIAPIL
+340 LFIAPLL
-347 AKLGFKDIQRK
+347 AKLGFKDIQK
-358 LFNEVHEN
+358 KMFKEVHES
-366 LGGNLRLIISGAS
+366 LGGRLRLIISGAS

-394 NLQQGYGLTECSP
+394 NLLQGYGLTECSP

-419 GSVGLPLPGVEV
+419 GSVGLPLPGVEI

-437 RDKIGEI
+437 RDKVGEI
-444 IVKGD
+444 VVKGD

-454 YYKNEEA
+454 YFKNEEA

-466 RDGWLYT
+466 KDGWLYT

-520 SLVYGVDD
+520 SLVYGVND
-528 PEDDET
+528 PGDDET
-534 KVCAQIFPNMEA
+534 KICAQIVPKMEA
-546 IEEQLGR
+546 IEEELGK
-553 TPTEEELHKIILTE
+553 TPTDEELHKIILAE

-605 LSVNISNLT
+605 LSGNISNLT
-614 SKLKLK
+614 NRLKIN

>member
-1 MFLTFVVLLGC
+1 M
-12 IRYNILSVQ
+12 
-21 FHLIYLFVGSYA
+21 
-33 MNRNRLKYFNVR
+33 KYFSVR
-45 KIVDLRDM
+45 KIADLRDM
-53 VKQSEKL
+53 VKQTTELIPDS
-60 NPGCSAF
+60 SAF
-67 ILKDSNGKFTSI
+67 TLKDSDGNFTSI
-79 TYTKFIESLN
+79 TYREFSESLN
-89 ELGTA
+89 KFGTA
-94 LLDLGLKN
+94 LIDLGLKN
-102 TKIAVMSENRYEWCL
+102 AKIAVMSENRYEWCL

-122 VNGVGV
+122 VNGAGV
-128 IVPLDKELPIN
+128 IVPLDKELPVN
-139 ELASLLSRSEASAIV
+139 EVSSLLSRSEASAIV
-154 TSANY
+154 TSSDY
-159 IDNVIKIKKDLPD
+159 IESVIKIKDDLPD
-172 LKYVICMDNLD
+172 LKYIISMDPVRD
-183 KSGYDGIMFLP
+183 GQKDGIITIPEML
-194 GLMEKGRNLIESGN
+194 EKGQSLIESGN
-208 REYIDAPINPEEMS
+208 REYIDAEINPEEMR

-250 VSQLLTADNRDSIL
+250 VSQLLTADNRDNIL

-291 CEGLRHITKNLQEY
+291 CEGLRHISKNIQEY

-321 SKIEKKARK
+321 NKIEKKAKK
-330 ENSYFKLRFG
+330 ENKYLKFRFG
-340 LFIAPIL
+340 LFIAPLL
-347 AKLGFKDIQRK
+347 AKLGIKDIQRK
-358 LFNEVHEN
+358 LFNEVHQN
-366 LGGNLRLIISGAS
+366 LGGRLRLIISGAS
-379 ALNPKVSKAFRAMGF
+379 ALNPKISKAFRAMGF
-394 NLQQGYGLTECSP
+394 NLLQGYGLTECSP
-407 IVTVNRIKEYKD
+407 IVSVNRLEKYKD
-419 GSVGLPLPGVEV
+419 GSVGLPLAGVEV
-431 KIDNPG
+431 KILDPG

-444 IVKGD
+444 LVRGD
-449 NVMLG
+449 NVMIG
-454 YYKNEEA
+454 YYRNEEA

-466 RDGWLYT
+466 KDGWLHT

-528 PEDDET
+528 PEHDET
-534 KVCAQIFPNMEA
+534 RVCAQIVPRMEYF
-546 IEEQLGR
+546 
-553 TPTEEELHKIILTE
+553 EEELGRQPSDEEIHKAILAE

-614 SKLKLK
+614 NKLKIK

>member
-1 MFLTFVVLLGC
+1 MGK
-12 IRYNILSVQ
+12 N
-21 FHLIYLFVGSYA
+21 
-33 MNRNRLKYFNVR
+33 KYKYYEVR
-45 KIVDLRDM
+45 KIEDLRDM
-53 VKQSEKL
+53 VRQTAEL
-60 NPGCSAF
+60 HPDCSAF
-67 ILKDSNGKFTSI
+67 TLKDGNGNFTSI
-79 TYTKFIESLN
+79 TYRDFQKSIN

-94 LLDLGLKN
+94 LLDLGLKDA
-102 TKIAVMSENRYEWCL
+102 KIAVMSENRYEWCL
-117 TYLAV
+117 TYLTV

-128 IVPLDKELPIN
+128 IVPLDKELPVN
-139 ELASLLSRSEASAIV
+139 EVTSLISRSEATAIV
-154 TSANY
+154 TSRDY
-159 IDNVIKIKKDLPD
+159 IQDIIDIKKDLPG
-172 LKYVICMDNLD
+172 LKYIISMDPVDETETPGVIYL
-183 KSGYDGIMFLP
+183 YDL
-194 GLMEKGRNLIESGN
+194 LEKGKKLVESGS
-208 REYIDAPINPEEMS
+208 REYIDAPINPDEMR

-250 VSQLLTADNRDSIL
+250 VSQLLTADTRDSIL

-291 CEGLRHITKNLQEY
+291 CEGLRHIQKNLQEY

-321 SKIEKKARK
+321 NKVEKKAKK
-330 ENSYFKLRFG
+330 ENKYLKLRFG
-340 LFIAPIL
+340 LFIAPLL
-347 AKLGFKDIQRK
+347 AKLGFKDIQKKMFR
-358 LFNEVHEN
+358 EIHES

-394 NLQQGYGLTECSP
+394 NLLQGYGLTECSP
-407 IVTVNRIKEYKD
+407 IVTVNRLEEYKD
-419 GSVGLPLPGVEV
+419 GSVGLPLPGVEI

-437 RDKIGEI
+437 KDKIGEI
-444 IVKGD
+444 LVRGN

-466 RDGWLYT
+466 KDGWLYT

-520 SLVYGVDD
+520 SLVFGVDD
-528 PEDDET
+528 PVENET
-534 KVCAQIFPNMEA
+534 RVCAQIVPKMET
-546 IEEQLGR
+546 IEEELGR
-553 TPTEEELHKIILTE
+553 TPTDEELHKIILAE

-588 EEFEK
+588 EEFAK

-605 LSVNISNLT
+605 LSGNLSNIT
-614 SKLKLK
+614 SKFRIK